1 MGYAIPAALAAKLVH
16 RDQPAV
22 AVCGDG
28 GFAISMNGLMTAR
41 EEEIPIVVVVL
52 NNSQLGWERHGQGA
66 RPIASRF
73 ADYDHA
79 AIARAIGCE
88 GIRVERPWDLPGAL
102 ARALSSG
109 RSTVVDVVTSDR
121 PTFRDVASPLA
132 TYP

>member
-79 AIARAIGCE
+79 AIARAMGCE

-109 RSTVVDVVTSDR
+109 RPTVVDVVTSDR